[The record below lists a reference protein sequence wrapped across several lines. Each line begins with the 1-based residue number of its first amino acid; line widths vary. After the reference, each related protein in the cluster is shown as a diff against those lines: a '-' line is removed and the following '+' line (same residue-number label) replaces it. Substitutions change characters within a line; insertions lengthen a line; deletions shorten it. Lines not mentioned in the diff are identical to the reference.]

1 MIFGIYIVPL
11 KVFQVSLFKLNGILM
26 YLLLLVAQAITLNLK
41 KTIFQDYWPTLLQ
54 KTNKLLY

>member
-41 KTIFQDYWPTLLQ
+41 KTIFQNCWLTLLQ